1 MKRSIKMA
9 ITIILVVVIL
19 VAAYPSGAY
28 METGE
33 ITQDINRKWTVVK
46 DGDYR
51 NKYSDPSVLNN
62 IINND
67 SKTTLQLQRLEDYF
81 TSISIHGDASENRTY
96 PNYFGGKYINENGEL
111 VICLSDNTIENRNLM
126 EEAAG
131 GGIAFKSVKHSYN
144 ELSTAKQNLTRWV
157 GACIEKDGA
166 PDGLYGWGIGNE
178 MNCLMVDVKYESE
191 ELFRQVYDATGRF
204 SGIVFNIME
213 DTDTESNDTE
223 PVLRRYT
230 LIQPGSMISLP
241 IGSMSIGFRAMRT
254 LSGKRESGFV
264 TAGHAAS
271 YGDSVRINGIVAGT
285 VSSSVC
291 IGNVDAA
298 FVAFNS
304 SEFVLHNLVYDTMLT
319 LNDQITVLSDNKSVC
334 MSGMT
339 SGYKIG
345 SVIKASYDYVGE
357 TGRLMTNTIRTDCSM
372 ARGDSGGI
380 VFTAT
385 GSPRNIV
392 GIIQSGKASET
403 ICTRADYIVSL
414 YNLNVY

>member
-1 MKRSIKMA
+1 MKRSIQEVVTA
-9 ITIILVVVIL
+9 ILVIAVML
-19 VAAYPSGAY
+19 AGFLSGAY

-191 ELFRQVYDATGRF
+191 ELFRQVYEATGRF

-213 DTDTESNDTE
+213 DTGA
-223 PVLRRYT
+223 
-230 LIQPGSMISLP
+230 I
-241 IGSMSIGFRAMRT
+241 
-254 LSGKRESGFV
+254 
-264 TAGHAAS
+264 
-271 YGDSVRINGIVAGT
+271 
-285 VSSSVC
+285 
-291 IGNVDAA
+291 
-298 FVAFNS
+298 
-304 SEFVLHNLVYDTMLT
+304 
-319 LNDQITVLSDNKSVC
+319 
-334 MSGMT
+334 
-339 SGYKIG
+339 
-345 SVIKASYDYVGE
+345 
-357 TGRLMTNTIRTDCSM
+357 
-372 ARGDSGGI
+372 
-380 VFTAT
+380 
-385 GSPRNIV
+385 
-392 GIIQSGKASET
+392 
-403 ICTRADYIVSL
+403 
-414 YNLNVY
+414 